1 MTRKTG
7 GESKNL
13 GRRAFGTSGGGDAP
27 GEPWERFGEVI
38 DLEEEILRR
47 PIPPVPPI
55 AFRARNPR
63 AGRIY
68 NFPVSRIVEEK

>member
-13 GRRAFGTSGGGDAP
+13 GRRAFGTSGRDDAP
-27 GEPWERFGEVI
+27 GETRGRTGEVI
-38 DLEEEILRR
+38 DLREEILRR
-47 PIPPVPPI
+47 PIVPP
-55 AFRARNPR
+55 ALRPWKPQ

-68 NFPVSRIVEEK
+68 SFPVLRFVEEK